1 MGRTI
6 PSFRMATTEEL
17 KEWKEFRNGL
27 NKSDRKLFD
36 RMYATCH
43 LYNSACLY
51 AANPIRI
58 RPIFMSILLDH
69 YRTLKELESKS
80 NSNEQADKMNKQRE
94 NKDYDCQTT

>member
-6 PSFRMATTEEL
+6 PSFRMATVEEL
-17 KEWKEFRNGL
+17 KEWREFRNSL

-69 YRTLKELESKS
+69 YRILKELESKLD
-80 NSNEQADKMNKQRE
+80 SNELADNTDK
-94 NKDYDCQTT
+94 

>member
-1 MGRTI
+1 
-6 PSFRMATTEEL
+6 MATIDEL

-27 NKSDRKLFD
+27 DKSDRKLFD

-43 LYNSACLY
+43 LYNSASMY

-69 YRTLKELESKS
+69 YRALKELESKLDS
-80 NSNEQADKMNKQRE
+80 DKQADKMDKQRG
-94 NKDYDCQTT
+94 NKGCDRQTT

>member
-6 PSFRMATTEEL
+6 PSFRMATVEEL
-17 KEWKEFRNGL
+17 KEWREFRNSL

-43 LYNSACLY
+43 LYNSACMC

-58 RPIFMSILLDH
+58 QPIFMSILLDH
-69 YRTLKELESKS
+69 YRILKELESKLD
-80 NSNEQADKMNKQRE
+80 SNELADNTDK
-94 NKDYDCQTT
+94 

>member
-6 PSFRMATTEEL
+6 PSFRMATVEEL

-27 NKSDRKLFD
+27 DKSDRKAFG

-43 LYNSACLY
+43 LFNSACMC

-58 RPIFMSILLDH
+58 QPIFMSIIFNH
-69 YRTLKELESKS
+69 YQILKELESKLD
-80 NSNEQADKMNKQRE
+80 SNELADNTDK
-94 NKDYDCQTT
+94 

>member
-6 PSFRMATTEEL
+6 PSFRMATVEEL
-17 KEWKEFRNGL
+17 KEWREFRNSL

-69 YRTLKELESKS
+69 YRILKELESKLDS
-80 NSNEQADKMNKQRE
+80 NKLADNTDK
-94 NKDYDCQTT
+94 

>member
-1 MGRTI
+1 
-6 PSFRMATTEEL
+6 MATTEEL

-43 LYNSACLY
+43 LYNSACMY

-58 RPIFMSILLDH
+58 RPVFMSILLNH
-69 YRTLKELESKS
+69 YRTLKEMESKLDS
-80 NSNEQADKMNKQRE
+80 SGQVNNTDK
-94 NKDYDCQTT
+94 

>member
-6 PSFRMATTEEL
+6 PSFRMATVEEL
-17 KEWKEFRNGL
+17 KEWREFRNSL

-43 LYNSACLY
+43 LYNSACMY

-69 YRTLKELESKS
+69 YRILKELESKLD
-80 NSNEQADKMNKQRE
+80 SNELADNTDK
-94 NKDYDCQTT
+94 